1 MPTVPAGVRSSA
13 RSQLG
18 LARALW
24 WALRGRADVGPADV
38 PLPYNGLDRAVLWTI
53 TVLGVLETGIVH
65 VLVSW
70 PVLRW
75 PLLVLSVYGLL
86 AFLAFSVTMRQHPH
100 LLRGDVLVLRFGHF
114 RCARVPLDS
123 LTSVARNV
131 DNTHKRNVSVEGD
144 GLTVAFMGGT
154 NVELRFS
161 PDAVVEVDGRERA
174 VSRVSFLA
182 ADPRAVAT
190 LMRAHVRST

>member
-1 MPTVPAGVRSSA
+1 LA

-38 PLPYNGLDRAVLWTI
+38 ALPYNGLDRAVLWTI
-53 TVLGVLETGIVH
+53 TVLGVLETAIVH

-75 PLLVLSVYGLL
+75 PLLVFSVYGLL
-86 AFLAFSVTMRQHPH
+86 AFVAFHFTMCQHPH

-123 LTSVARNV
+123 LASVGRNA
-131 DNTHKRNVSVEGD
+131 DNTHKKNVAVDGD
-144 GLTVAFMGGT
+144 LLTVAFMGGT
-154 NVELRFS
+154 DVDLRFS
-161 PDAVVEVDGRERA
+161 PDAVVEVDGREHA
-174 VSRVSFLA
+174 VSRVRFLVT
-182 ADPRAVAT
+182 DPRAAT
-190 LMRAHVRST
+190 ALLRAHVRSS